1 LIERGG
7 YVLQAPAGTPD
18 VVLIATGS
26 EVSIAMTAAEQL
38 SAEGMAVQV
47 VSMPC
52 MERFLAQEAAYR
64 EQVLPSAVRRRVAI
78 EAGSTGLWYQF
89 VGLEGAVIGIDS
101 FGESAP
107 GDVLYRHFGLV
118 PERVVAAVKILG

>member
-1 LIERGG
+1 L
-7 YVLQAPAGTPD
+7 T
-18 VVLIATGS
+18 
-26 EVSIAMTAAEQL
+26 
-38 SAEGMAVQV
+38 AEGMAVQV

-52 MERFLAQEAAYR
+52 MERFLAQDAAYR

-78 EAGSTGLWYQF
+78 EAGSTGLWHQF
-89 VGLEGAVIGIDS
+89 VGLEGAVIGIDR

-118 PERVVAAVKILG
+118 PERIVAAVKAI